1 MGSLV
6 SASGDRI
13 VSAKRKAVVRDR
25 EEAVKRDRE
34 GAVEPASEPGAPLLS
49 VEDLRVELVSG
60 LSVVRGVSLRLDAG
74 RTLGIVGESGSGK
87 SVTARAIMGLL
98 PRDTWRVGGS
108 VRLRGRELVGLA
120 PRPLRRVWGNDVAMV
135 FQDPMRSFDPTMR
148 VGDQIVEAM
157 RSHLDIDRGA
167 ARARAIHLLRMVRVP
182 AAEDY
187 VRLYP
192 HQLSGGMRQR
202 VMIAIAL
209 SCSPGLLIAD
219 EVTTALDVT
228 TQAHVMQLLKDLQSE
243 LGMALVLITHDIRLA
258 SAYTDEVVVMYA
270 GRIVERAPTAALLDR
285 PRMPYTRALLDSVPR
300 MGMAP
305 HEPLSVI
312 GGRPAD
318 PTALPPGCP
327 FHPRCSFVAEVCR
340 ESEPA
345 SQELEPD
352 HLAACWFPL

>member
-1 MGSLV
+1 MGQLV
-6 SASGDRI
+6 SAGGEGI
-13 VSAKRKAVVRDR
+13 ASAKRDAVGRDS
-25 EEAVKRDRE
+25 EEAVQ
-34 GAVEPASEPGAPLLS
+34 PAYEPGSPVLS

-98 PRDTWRVGGS
+98 PRDRWRVAGS

-120 PRPLRRVWGNDVAMV
+120 PRPLRRLWGNDVAMV

-157 RSHLDIDRGA
+157 RSHLDIDRRA
-167 ARARAIHLLRMVRVP
+167 ARARAIQLLRMVRVP
-182 AAEDY
+182 AAAEY
-187 VRLYP
+187 VHLYP

-202 VMIAIAL
+202 AMIAIAL

-228 TQAHVMQLLKDLQSE
+228 TQAHVMKLLKDLQSQ

-270 GRIVERAPTAALLDR
+270 GRIVERAPTVALLQR

-300 MGMAP
+300 MGMAA

-318 PTALPPGCP
+318 ATALPPGCP
-327 FHPRCSFVAEVCR
+327 FHPRCSFAADVCR
-340 ESEPA
+340 ESEPS

-352 HLAACWFPL
+352 HLAACWFPQ